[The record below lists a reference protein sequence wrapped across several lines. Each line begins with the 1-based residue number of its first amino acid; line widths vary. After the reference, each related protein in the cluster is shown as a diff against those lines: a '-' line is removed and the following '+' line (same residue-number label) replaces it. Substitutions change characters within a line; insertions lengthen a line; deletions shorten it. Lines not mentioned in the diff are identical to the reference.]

1 MGLSLNMPL
10 LQKHL
15 NHFVQ
20 MGAYNLYNCLLA
32 AEIVAQFKHTVL
44 LMPNGVNLVT
54 GIPFNVDSYVSE
66 YSIAQPELKVNRNFW

>member
-1 MGLSLNMPL
+1 MHTNLHLS
-10 LQKHL
+10 
-15 NHFVQ
+15 
-20 MGAYNLYNCLLA
+20 LLA

-66 YSIAQPELKVNRNFW
+66 HSIAQPELKVSIHIKLFKFDSNNLCECSSLL

>member
-1 MGLSLNMPL
+1 MCLLTYIFLSP
-10 LQKHL
+10 
-15 NHFVQ
+15 
-20 MGAYNLYNCLLA
+20 LA

-66 YSIAQPELKVNRNFW
+66 YSIAQPELKVRSHIKQHQFDRYN